1 MPYPDEREIQLPGGI
16 TLNAAPDDNGVLMTC
31 STLDGWGSPGG
42 TGGVQQRAA
51 AHGGTNPRQW
61 LKPRTLTMTGKIEA
75 PTLELR
81 QDAEHRLEAA
91 LGLAL
96 FDLAVVDAIPLRVR
110 ARREGDITRNDDTD
124 LRTKWQAELI
134 CPDPRRYGLN
144 SHSIDF
150 ALPSSAGGVQW
161 PVQYPVQYSGGIST
175 GDRNAPNSGNFA
187 APATIRFDGPAA
199 TTDPPLTNPS
209 LTSVVLGRTLTYNGS
224 LASGEWVV
232 IYTDPLRALLMG
244 TASRTGLVS
253 GTPWSVTG
261 RSPDNPTGD
270 NLIAF
275 RAAAGIGTALLTY
288 DDAYQ

>member
-16 TLNAAPDDNGVLMTC
+16 VLNAAPDANGVLMTC
-31 STLDGWGSPGG
+31 ATLDGWGSPGG

-61 LKPRTLTMTGKIEA
+61 LKPRVLTVTGKIEA
-75 PTLELR
+75 PTLGLR

-91 LGLAL
+91 LGLAM

-134 CPDPRRYGLN
+134 CPDPRRYGITPHSVPFTLPLAIGGMTFPVTFPMSFSGAN
-144 SHSIDF
+144 S
-150 ALPSSAGGVQW
+150 
-161 PVQYPVQYSGGIST
+161 SG
-175 GDRNAPNSGNFA
+175 DQNAPNAGNFY
-187 APATIRFDGPAA
+187 APATIRFDGPL
-199 TTDPPLTNPS
+199 TTPS
-209 LTSVVLGRTLTYNGS
+209 LTHVALGRTLTYNGV
-224 LASGEWVV
+224 LAAGEFVV
-232 IYTDPLRALLMG
+232 IGTDPLRALLMG
-244 TASRTGLVS
+244 NASRTGLLS
-253 GTPWSVTG
+253 GSPWQVG
-261 RSPDNPTGD
+261 PGN

-275 RAAAGIGTALLTY
+275 RAAAGTGTALLTY

>member
-16 TLNAAPDDNGVLMTC
+16 TLNAAPDANGVLMTC
-31 STLDGWGSPGG
+31 ATLDGWGSPGG

-61 LKPRTLTMTGKIEA
+61 LKPRTLTVTGKIEA
-75 PTLELR
+75 PTAALR

-96 FDLAVVDAIPLRVR
+96 FDLSVVDAIPLRVR

-124 LRTKWQAELI
+124 LRTKWQAELV

-144 SHSIDF
+144 PHPVTF
-150 ALPSSAGGVQW
+150 ALPQAIGGMTFPVAFPMSFAG
-161 PVQYPVQYSGGIST
+161 SNIS
-175 GDRNAPNSGNFA
+175 GDRNAPNAGNFY
-187 APATIRFDGPAA
+187 APATIRFDGPL
-199 TTDPPLTNPS
+199 TTPS
-209 LTSVVLGRTLTYNGS
+209 LTLVGDGTPQNPSRTLTYNGI
-224 LASGEWVV
+224 LAAGEWVV

-244 TASRTGLVS
+244 NASRTGLVS
-253 GTPWSVTG
+253 GSPWQVPPKG
-261 RSPDNPTGD
+261 NA

-275 RAAAGIGTALLTY
+275 RAAAGTGTALLTY